1 MKKDIAK
8 VVALR
13 YHKETDHA
21 PKVVA
26 KGTGLV
32 AERIRQIALENNI
45 PLHRDDVL
53 VEMLSEIE
61 LDREIPPELYAAIAE
76 ILSWIYKAHSAIS
89 KELP

>member
-1 MKKDIAK
+1 MKKNIDK

-21 PKVVA
+21 PKVIA
-26 KGTGLV
+26 KGSGTV
-32 AERIRQIALENNI
+32 AERIKQIALQNDI

-61 LDREIPPELYAAIAE
+61 LDREIPPELYAAMAE
-76 ILSWIYKAHSAIS
+76 VLSWIYRAHTAAS
-89 KELP
+89 KEFQ